1 MLLSLLLING
11 FILLTFCLFYHDKYF
26 IDDRVIFI
34 YPFYKATDSYLIFF
48 QQILIVNFINQ
59 IFLLLKFI
67 CFHFYL

>member
-26 IDDRVIFI
+26 IGDRVIFI
-34 YPFYKATDSYLIFF
+34 YPFYKATDSYLTFF